1 MYPKSSSVSVEKF
14 GSVPDALP
22 VQSCSSQ
29 VQRINEGACGKP
41 PAPICN
47 SICCLIRVDS
57 NTPIFWFIIC
67 VSIGY
72 KIRNSIHIRS
82 GSTLTGRL
90 TMKGQTIGYARV
102 SSVDQNLARQLEQL
116 KTEHPDRIFEDKASG
131 ATTNRPAFQQMMEY
145 VREGDTI
152 IVCSMDRLAR
162 NLADLLNITKELQD
176 KGVSIRFLKE
186 SIKLD
191 ATGSDAAMTKLLM
204 SMLGAVAE
212 FERAMIR
219 ERQREGIELAKKRG
233 VYKGRKPT
241 DIKIIEKAKEKI
253 ALGVPLAKAARDAG
267 IARSTLY
274 RQLQKLS

>member
-1 MYPKSSSVSVEKF
+1 
-14 GSVPDALP
+14 
-22 VQSCSSQ
+22 
-29 VQRINEGACGKP
+29 
-41 PAPICN
+41 
-47 SICCLIRVDS
+47 
-57 NTPIFWFIIC
+57 
-67 VSIGY
+67 
-72 KIRNSIHIRS
+72 
-82 GSTLTGRL
+82 
-90 TMKGQTIGYARV
+90 MKGQTIGYARV

-131 ATTNRPAFQQMMEY
+131 AKTNRPAFQQMMEY

-204 SMLGAVAE
+204 SMLGAVA
-212 FERAMIR
+212 
-219 ERQREGIELAKKRG
+219 G

>member
-1 MYPKSSSVSVEKF
+1 
-14 GSVPDALP
+14 
-22 VQSCSSQ
+22 
-29 VQRINEGACGKP
+29 
-41 PAPICN
+41 
-47 SICCLIRVDS
+47 
-57 NTPIFWFIIC
+57 
-67 VSIGY
+67 
-72 KIRNSIHIRS
+72 
-82 GSTLTGRL
+82 
-90 TMKGQTIGYARV
+90 MKGQTIGYARV

-145 VREGDTI
+145 VRGGDTI

-176 KGVSIRFLKE
+176 KEVSIRFLKE

>member
-1 MYPKSSSVSVEKF
+1 
-14 GSVPDALP
+14 
-22 VQSCSSQ
+22 
-29 VQRINEGACGKP
+29 
-41 PAPICN
+41 
-47 SICCLIRVDS
+47 
-57 NTPIFWFIIC
+57 
-67 VSIGY
+67 
-72 KIRNSIHIRS
+72 
-82 GSTLTGRL
+82 
-90 TMKGQTIGYARV
+90 MKGQTIGYARV

-176 KGVSIRFLKE
+176 KEVSIRFLKE

-241 DIKIIEKAKEKI
+241 DIKIIEKAKEK
-253 ALGVPLAKAARDAG
+253 LLLVFLLLKQQEMQELLDR
-267 IARSTLY
+267 LY
-274 RQLQKLS
+274 IVNCKNFLRIFS